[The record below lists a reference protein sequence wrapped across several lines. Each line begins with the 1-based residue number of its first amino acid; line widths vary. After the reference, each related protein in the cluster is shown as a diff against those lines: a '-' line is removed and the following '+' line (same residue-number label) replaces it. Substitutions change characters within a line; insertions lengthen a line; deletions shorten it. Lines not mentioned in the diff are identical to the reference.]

1 MPTISG
7 FCTWVS
13 KQGLVLV
20 SLFALVLTALL
31 VVQQQRTIDS
41 QRVLIQQL
49 FSDSQ
54 QLTQMKIHAIAQ
66 HRPVRN

>member
-7 FCTWVS
+7 LCTWVS
-13 KQGLVLV
+13 KQGLVVV
-20 SLFALVLTALL
+20 SHIALVLTALL

-66 HRPVRN
+66 RRPVRN

>member
-1 MPTISG
+1 
-7 FCTWVS
+7 
-13 KQGLVLV
+13 
-20 SLFALVLTALL
+20 LVLTALL